1 MPDLPE
7 LRPEDERPLMAGR
20 EASPAPDAGAASSSS
35 SADRAAAP
43 APQAQPSASA
53 EPGAGAPEASTRPA
67 EEPAEAG
74 EALGYRAL
82 AALRRAF
89 RWPAAAAAAEGADPE
104 GAGAIPVLFER
115 LGACGLEIEC
125 AGSSGGASGA
135 APKPAPVCLI
145 CLEPLL
151 SEDFAAGRAIALG
164 CDCRG
169 DLALRHRECA
179 VRWAQV
185 KDGGRGG
192 VPTCELCQ
200 RPARNLPAL
209 PPRPPLP
216 PHVEVAI
223 AEELYAGD
231 ASQLADFAPSTA
243 DLVFDC
249 VRVTWVAMI
258 VSILFFEASLG
269 SALWTGLV
277 AGLAY
282 SAMVRLMYRQH
293 FQALRAYAA
302 AQAEARAG
310 GAQVD
315 VHVV

>member
-1 MPDLPE
+1 
-7 LRPEDERPLMAGR
+7 MAGR
-20 EASPAPDAGAASSSS
+20 EESPEPDADAASS

-89 RWPAAAAAAEGADPE
+89 RWPAAAAADGGSEGA
-104 GAGAIPVLFER
+104 AGASTIPVLSER
-115 LGACGLEIEC
+115 LGARGLEIER

-135 APKPAPVCLI
+135 GPKPAPVCLI

-151 SEDFAAGRAIALG
+151 PEDFAAGRAIALG

-310 GAQVD
+310 GAQVG